1 MAFKNFAV
9 TCLCLCLYL
18 GLAAC
23 GAPKTRQSPA
33 MGEAVQ
39 PTRPPAGAAA
49 YSIDSAQSELRLLVY
64 RAGPMARLGHNHVI
78 LNRAVGGW
86 VDAAAAG
93 LPGSRACPESASF
106 SLYVPVAD
114 FVVDDARARS
124 EEGEDFSADVP
135 EEAKSG
141 TRRNMLSAAVLDA
154 ERFPVITLTSVGINQ
169 AAEGN
174 LTATLTIGVAGHES
188 TLAVPFTLEISPDR
202 ISAAG
207 SVVLR
212 QSDLGLT
219 PLRVM
224 LGALQVQDD
233 FTVRFRF
240 VAAAATPT
248 SMPMPMQDTPTG
260 S

>member
-1 MAFKNFAV
+1 MVFKNFAAA
-9 TCLCLCLYL
+9 CLCV
-18 GLAAC
+18 GLVAC

-33 MGEAVQ
+33 MGEGVKPA
-39 PTRPPAGAAA
+39 RPPAGLAA
-49 YSIDSAQSELRLLVY
+49 YSVDAAQSELRLLVY
-64 RAGPMARLGHNHVI
+64 RAGPMALLGHNHVI

-86 VDAAAAG
+86 VDAAA
-93 LPGSRACPESASF
+93 RPESASF

-124 EEGEDFSADVP
+124 EEGQEFSAEVP

-141 TRRNMLSAAVLDA
+141 TRHNMLSAAVLDA
-154 ERFPVITLTSVGINQ
+154 ERFPVITLTSVAINQ
-169 AAEGN
+169 VQEGN

-188 TLAVPFTLEISPDR
+188 TLAVPFTLTSSPDR

-233 FTVRFRF
+233 ITVRFRF
-240 VAAAATPT
+240 VAVPR
-248 SMPMPMQDTPTG
+248 P
-260 S
+260 

>member
-1 MAFKNFAV
+1 MVFKYFAV
-9 TCLCLCLYL
+9 TCLCLT
-18 GLAAC
+18 AC

-33 MGEAVQ
+33 VGEEVE
-39 PTRPPAGAAA
+39 PPRPPAGAAA
-49 YSIDSAQSELRLLVY
+49 YSIDSSQSELRLLVY

-78 LNRAVGGW
+78 LNRAIGGW

-93 LPGSRACPESASF
+93 LPGSRARPESASF

-124 EEGEDFSADVP
+124 EEGQDFSADVP

-154 ERFPVITLTSVGINQ
+154 ERFPIMTLTSVDIAP

-174 LTATLTIGVAGHES
+174 LTATFTIGVAGHES
-188 TLAVPFTLEISPDR
+188 TLTVPFRLTISPDR

-219 PLRVM
+219 PLSVM

-233 FTVRFRF
+233 LTVKFRF
-240 VAAAATPT
+240 VAAAPT
-248 SMPMPMQDTPTG
+248 QNTPTG

>member
-1 MAFKNFAV
+1 MAFKLFAA
-9 TCLCLCLYL
+9 TALSLC
-18 GLAAC
+18 LAAC
-23 GAPKTRQSPA
+23 GTPKTRRSPA
-33 MGEAVQ
+33 IGEGVEPA
-39 PTRPPAGAAA
+39 RPPVGAAA

-78 LNRAVGGW
+78 LNRAIGGW

-93 LPGSRACPESASF
+93 LPGSRARPESASF

-124 EEGEDFSADVP
+124 EEGQDFSAEVP

-141 TRRNMLSAAVLDA
+141 TRHNMLGTSLLDA
-154 ERFPVITLTSVGINQ
+154 ERFPVITLTSVGIKR
-169 AAEGN
+169 APEVPESGN
-174 LTATLTIGVAGHES
+174 LVATLTVGVAGHES
-188 TLAVPFTLEISPDR
+188 TLVVPFVVEISSDR

-212 QSDLGLT
+212 QSELGLT
-219 PLRVM
+219 PISVM
-224 LGALQVQDD
+224 LGALQVQDEV
-233 FTVRFRF
+233 TVKFKF
-240 VAAAATPT
+240 VAAAAASNT
-248 SMPMPMQDTPTG
+248 QTG

>member
-1 MAFKNFAV
+1 MMFKNFAA
-9 TCLCLCLYL
+9 TALSL

-23 GAPKTRQSPA
+23 GAPMIRQPPD
-33 MGEAVQ
+33 MGEGVAI
-39 PTRPPAGAAA
+39 TRPPAGTAA

-78 LNRAVGGW
+78 LNRAITGW

-106 SLYVPVAD
+106 SLHVPVVD

-124 EEGEDFSADVP
+124 EEGQDFSAEVP

-141 TRRNMLSAAVLDA
+141 TRHNMLSAALLDA
-154 ERFPVITLTSVGINQ
+154 ERFPIITLTSVGIAQ
-169 AAEGN
+169 APDGN
-174 LTATLTIGVAGHES
+174 LAATLTIGVAGHES
-188 TLAVPFTLEISPDR
+188 TLVVPFMLEISPDR

-207 SVVLR
+207 SVLVR

-219 PLRVM
+219 PISVM
-224 LGALQVQDD
+224 LGALQVQADI
-233 FTVRFRF
+233 TVRFKF
-240 VAAAATPT
+240 VATA
-248 SMPMPMQDTPTG
+248 QNIR
-260 S
+260 

>member
-1 MAFKNFAV
+1 MVFKNFAAA
-9 TCLCLCLYL
+9 CLCV

-23 GAPKTRQSPA
+23 GAPKARQAPP
-33 MGEAVQ
+33 MTEGVE
-39 PTRPPAGAAA
+39 PTRPRAAAAA
-49 YSIDSAQSELRLLVY
+49 YSIDPAQSELRLLVY

-78 LNRAVGGW
+78 LNRAIGGW
-86 VDAAAAG
+86 VDAAAR
-93 LPGSRACPESASF
+93 LESASF

-114 FVVDDARARS
+114 FIVDDAPARA
-124 EEGEDFSADVP
+124 EEGQDFSADVP

-141 TRRNMLSAAVLDA
+141 TRRNMLGAALLDA
-154 ERFPVITLTSVGINQ
+154 ERFPVITLTSVGITQ
-169 AAEGN
+169 TAEGN

-188 TLAVPFTLEISPDR
+188 TLAVPFLLTISPDR

-207 SVVLR
+207 SAVVR

-233 FTVRFRF
+233 ITVRFRF
-240 VAAAATPT
+240 VATAR
-248 SMPMPMQDTPTG
+248 S
-260 S
+260 

>member
-1 MAFKNFAV
+1 MSFKNFAATAFCV
-9 TCLCLCLYL
+9 
-18 GLAAC
+18 GLVAC
-23 GAPKTRQSPA
+23 GAPKIRQPPST
-33 MGEAVQ
+33 GEGVGL
-39 PTRPPAGAAA
+39 TSPPAGAAT

-86 VDAAAAG
+86 VDAAAVG
-93 LPGSRACPESASF
+93 LPGSRARPESASF

-124 EEGEDFSADVP
+124 EEGQDFSAEVP

-141 TRRNMLSAAVLDA
+141 TRRNMLSAALLDA
-154 ERFPVITLTSVGINQ
+154 ERFPIIALTSLGITQ
-169 AAEGN
+169 APEGN
-174 LTATLTIGVAGHES
+174 LVATLTIGVAGRES
-188 TLAVPFTLEISPDR
+188 TLVVPFMLEISSDR

-219 PLRVM
+219 PFSAM
-224 LGALQVQDD
+224 LGALQVRDD
-233 FTVRFRF
+233 ITVRFRF
-240 VAAAATPT
+240 VAPRL
-248 SMPMPMQDTPTG
+248 
-260 S
+260 

>member
-1 MAFKNFAV
+1 MGFKNFAAA
-9 TCLCLCLYL
+9 CLCV

-33 MGEAVQ
+33 MAEGVEL
-39 PTRPPAGAAA
+39 TRPPAGAAA

-78 LNRAVGGW
+78 LNRAIGGW
-86 VDAAAAG
+86 VDAAA
-93 LPGSRACPESASF
+93 RPESASF

-124 EEGEDFSADVP
+124 EEGQDFSADVP

-141 TRRNMLSAAVLDA
+141 TRRNMLSTALLDA
-154 ERFPVITLTSVGINQ
+154 ERFPVITLTSVGITQ
-169 AAEGN
+169 TPEGN

-188 TLAVPFTLEISPDR
+188 TLAVPFLLTSSPDR

-207 SVVLR
+207 SMVLR

-219 PLRVM
+219 PMSVM

-233 FTVRFRF
+233 ITVRFRF
-240 VAAAATPT
+240 VAATQR
-248 SMPMPMQDTPTG
+248 S
-260 S
+260 

>member
-1 MAFKNFAV
+1 MVFKSFAAAAFCV
-9 TCLCLCLYL
+9 C
-18 GLAAC
+18 LAAC
-23 GAPKTRQSPA
+23 GAPETRHPPA
-33 MGEAVQ
+33 KGEGVEPA
-39 PTRPPAGAAA
+39 RPPAGAAA

-114 FVVDDARARS
+114 FIVDDAQARS
-124 EEGEDFSADVP
+124 EEGQDFSAEVP
-135 EEAKSG
+135 EDAKAG
-141 TRRNMLSAAVLDA
+141 TRRNMLGTALLDA
-154 ERFPVITLTSVGINQ
+154 ERYPVITLTSVAITQ
-169 AAEGN
+169 TPEGN
-174 LTATLTIGVAGHES
+174 LAATLTIGVAGHES
-188 TLAVPFTLEISPDR
+188 TLVVPFVLEVSPDR
-202 ISAAG
+202 ISAEG

-219 PLRVM
+219 PFSVM

-233 FTVRFRF
+233 ITVRFRF
-240 VAAAATPT
+240 VAAPSA
-248 SMPMPMQDTPTG
+248 QKTG
-260 S
+260 A

>member
-1 MAFKNFAV
+1 MAFKLFAA
-9 TCLCLCLYL
+9 TCLCLCV
-18 GLAAC
+18 AAC
-23 GAPKTRQSPA
+23 GTPKTRQSPA
-33 MGEAVQ
+33 MGEGVEPA
-39 PTRPPAGAAA
+39 RPPAGAAA

-78 LNRAVGGW
+78 LNRAIGGW
-86 VDAAAAG
+86 VDAAA
-93 LPGSRACPESASF
+93 RPESASF

-124 EEGEDFSADVP
+124 EEGQDFSAEVP

-141 TRRNMLSAAVLDA
+141 TRHNMLGTALLDA
-154 ERFPVITLTSVGINQ
+154 DRFPVITLTSVGIKQ
-169 AAEGN
+169 TPGATASGN
-174 LTATLTIGVAGHES
+174 LVATLTVGVAGHES
-188 TLAVPFTLEISPDR
+188 TLVVPFVVEISSDR

-219 PLRVM
+219 PISVM
-224 LGALQVQDD
+224 LGALQVQDEI
-233 FTVRFRF
+233 TVKFKF
-240 VAAAATPT
+240 VAAAPI
-248 SMPMPMQDTPTG
+248 TG

>member
-1 MAFKNFAV
+1 MVFKNFAAA
-9 TCLCLCLYL
+9 CLCV

-23 GAPKTRQSPA
+23 GAPKTRQSPSMA
-33 MGEAVQ
+33 EAVEQ
-39 PTRPPAGAAA
+39 ARPPAGAAA

-86 VDAAAAG
+86 VDAAA
-93 LPGSRACPESASF
+93 RPESASF

-124 EEGEDFSADVP
+124 EEGEEFSAEIP

-154 ERFPVITLTSVGINQ
+154 ERFPVITLTSIGITQ
-169 AAEGN
+169 VPEGN
-174 LTATLTIGVAGHES
+174 FTATLTIGVAGHES
-188 TLAVPFTLEISPDR
+188 THAVPFTLTISPDR

-233 FTVRFRF
+233 ITVRFRF
-240 VAAAATPT
+240 VAAPR
-248 SMPMPMQDTPTG
+248 P
-260 S
+260 

>member
-1 MAFKNFAV
+1 MAFKNLAAA
-9 TCLCLCLYL
+9 CLCV
-18 GLAAC
+18 GLTAC
-23 GAPKTRQSPA
+23 GAPKTRQPPA
-33 MGEAVQ
+33 MGEGVEPA
-39 PTRPPAGAAA
+39 RPPAGAAA
-49 YSIDSAQSELRLLVY
+49 YSIDAAQSELRLLVY

-86 VDAAAAG
+86 VDAAA
-93 LPGSRACPESASF
+93 RPESASF

-124 EEGEDFSADVP
+124 EEGEEFSAEVP

-154 ERFPVITLTSVGINQ
+154 ERFPVITLTSIGITQ
-169 AAEGN
+169 VSEGN
-174 LTATLTIGVAGHES
+174 LTATLAIGVAGHES
-188 TLAVPFTLEISPDR
+188 TLTAPFTLTSSPDR

-233 FTVRFRF
+233 ITVRFRF
-240 VAAAATPT
+240 VAAPR
-248 SMPMPMQDTPTG
+248 P
-260 S
+260 

>member
-1 MAFKNFAV
+1 MVFKKFAAA
-9 TCLCLCLYL
+9 CLCV

-39 PTRPPAGAAA
+39 PARPPAGAAA
-49 YSIDSAQSELRLLVY
+49 YTIDSAQSELRLLVY

-78 LNRAVGGW
+78 LNRAIGGW

-124 EEGEDFSADVP
+124 DEGQDFSAEVP

-141 TRRNMLSAAVLDA
+141 TRRNMLSAALLDA
-154 ERFPVITLTSVGINQ
+154 ERFPMITLTSAGITQ
-169 AAEGN
+169 APDGN
-174 LTATLTIGVAGHES
+174 LAATLTIGVAGHES
-188 TLAVPFTLEISPDR
+188 TLVVPFMLEISPDR

-207 SVVLR
+207 SVLVR

-219 PLRVM
+219 PISVM

-233 FTVRFRF
+233 ITVRFKF
-240 VAAAATPT
+240 VATA
-248 SMPMPMQDTPTG
+248 QNIRGG